1 MAKSD
6 LSKSISSITEVLKD
20 YLNVKLDLLKLEI
33 LEKSSNAGLYFFTI
47 ITVLFASFGFFSFLM
62 FSFSFWYGE
71 RTGNLSQGF
80 LISAGI
86 FLLVMLLA
94 FLLRK
99 IIFGRSLIKSIAKI
113 LFEEDKE

>member
-6 LSKSISSITEVLKD
+6 LSDSLSSIVEVLKD
-20 YLNVKLDLLKLEI
+20 YLNAKLDLFKLEL
-33 LEKSSNAGLYFFTI
+33 LEKSSNAGLYFFSFI
-47 ITVLFASFGFFSFLM
+47 SLILSVFGVVLFLM

-86 FLLVMLLA
+86 FFLIMIIV

-99 IIFGRSLIKSIAKI
+99 VIFGRSLIKNISKM
-113 LFEEDKE
+113 LFSDSQD

>member
-20 YLNVKLDLLKLEI
+20 YLNVKLDLLKLQI

-47 ITVLFASFGFFSFLM
+47 IAVLFAFFGFFSFLM
-62 FSFSFWYGE
+62 FSFSFWWGE

-80 LISAGI
+80 LIAAGL
-86 FLLVMLLA
+86 FLLVMILA
-94 FLLRK
+94 YLLRK
-99 IIFGRSLIKSIAKI
+99 VIFGRNLIKNIAKI
-113 LFEEDKE
+113 LFEEEKE